1 VYLLS
6 LYKGFATAATN
17 ILFGQIFGV
26 SPGQISLLTVIA
38 MSVLVA
44 MAILYR
50 PLLFASV
57 DAELAEARG
66 VPTRLV
72 GMVFVFVLAVTVTEA
87 AQIVGTLL
95 VLSLAITPAA
105 AASRLTARMPVVIV
119 ISVGFALVAADGGL
133 LLSLIH
139 PNVKA
144 SVLISAISFA
154 LYLLARAL
162 VRLGPRAVGRALHV
176 VRPPRVALSQATSR

>member
-1 VYLLS
+1 MRAI
-6 LYKGFATAATN
+6 GT
-17 ILFGQIFGV
+17 
-26 SPGQISLLTVIA
+26 SPFSA
-38 MSVLVA
+38 
-44 MAILYR
+44 
-50 PLLFASV
+50 
-57 DAELAEARG
+57 
-66 VPTRLV
+66 
-72 GMVFVFVLAVTVTEA
+72 VFVFVLAVTVTEA

-144 SVLISAISFA
+144 SVFISAISFA

-162 VRLGPRAVGRALHV
+162 VRSGPRARSPTRRAPV
-176 VRPPRVALSQATSR
+176 